1 MGKKR
6 DLMLT
11 PFKQALPMIKMFAIP
26 RAVREGRIKKHL
38 DEIWQGKSVIRRDYD
53 WIPLYFVYR
62 QAGEP
67 DTVDDRTWSDLEME
81 ELFARIDR
89 TTSVVGRQYLYAIL
103 RIYDNGNS
111 DSEKLRRTALY
122 SLFRTDAD
130 FREKIQRALYPLRR
144 DSSAYLTTLL
154 YEELPSKPKL
164 HYLIYLSSG
173 LFFLC
178 LALIALN
185 PVFVFAAAGMALCN
199 LLINT
204 FYGRKMFQHYAD
216 LASLTTMLSAVGN
229 FARIKSPA
237 KISELDTLRELKT
250 LAAGLNKKVFW
261 LCLDETQAG
270 DLAAAGIA
278 FLNHFGLSRLIA
290 FLRVVDDL
298 KKSREQFRRI
308 FDAIGSLDAHVAI
321 ASWIQSLPMST
332 IPAFNS
338 TGTIDVTGMYHPLI
352 KGAVGNSLF
361 LQKESAL
368 ITGSNMAG
376 KTTFIKTIGLNVVLA
391 RTLFVCLAER
401 ANLPRLIV
409 RSSIKLDE
417 KVIDGNSYY
426 SREIEQIRDFLN
438 CPENRFL
445 FLIDEIFRGTNTIER
460 IAIGAATLRYLSH
473 RNMVLV
479 TTHDVELQPMLS
491 DCSRLFHFSEQVDG
505 NRYYFDYILR
515 DGPCR
520 AGNAIKLVE
529 LRGFPPGIVEE
540 ARRLAAKQGQRGK
553 GVEG

>member
-1 MGKKR
+1 
-6 DLMLT
+6 MLAL
-11 PFKQALPMIKMFAIP
+11 FKQFIPLIQMFANP
-26 RAVREGRIKKHL
+26 LAGRKGRIKKHL
-38 DEIWQGKSVIRRDYD
+38 DEIWQGKSAVRRDYD
-53 WIPLYFVYR
+53 WIPLYFRYR
-62 QAGEP
+62 QAAEP

-81 ELFARIDR
+81 ELFARMDR
-89 TTSVVGRQYLYAIL
+89 TTSVIGRQYSYATL
-103 RIYDNGNS
+103 RIYDSGNS
-111 DSEKLRRTALY
+111 DLEKSRHTALY
-122 SLFRTDAD
+122 SLFKTDAD

-154 YEELPSKPKL
+154 YEELPSKPKF

-178 LALIALN
+178 LALIAIN
-185 PVFVFAAAGMALCN
+185 PAFVFAAALMALCN
-199 LLINT
+199 LLINA
-204 FYGRKMFQHYAD
+204 FYGRNVFQHFAD
-216 LASLTTMLSAVGN
+216 LAALTTMLSAVGN
-229 FARIKSPA
+229 LARIDSPA
-237 KISELDTLRELKT
+237 KISELDTLRELKA

-270 DLAAAGIA
+270 DLAAAAIA

-290 FLRVVDDL
+290 FLRVIDDL
-298 KKSREQFRRI
+298 KKSREQFRRV
-308 FDAIGSLDAHVAI
+308 FDAIGSLDTHIAI
-321 ASWIQSLPMST
+321 ASWMGSVPASVV
-332 IPAFNS
+332 PAFNS
-338 TGTIDVTGMYHPLI
+338 TGTIDVAGMYHPLI
-352 KGAVGNSLF
+352 KEAVGNSVL

-376 KTTFIKTIGLNVVLA
+376 KTTFIKTIGLNVILA
-391 RTLFVCLAER
+391 RTIFVCLAER
-401 ANLPRLIV
+401 ASLPRRIV

-426 SREIEQIRDFLN
+426 SREIEQIREFLN
-438 CPENRFL
+438 CPEHRFL

-460 IAIGAATLRYLSH
+460 IAIGAATLRYLNQ

-479 TTHDVELQPMLS
+479 TTHDVELQPLLH

-520 AGNAIKLVE
+520 AGNAIKLIE
-529 LRGFPPGIVEE
+529 LKGFPPNLVEE
-540 ARRLAAKQGQRGK
+540 ARRLAAR
-553 GVEG
+553 

>member
-1 MGKKR
+1 MPA
-6 DLMLT
+6 
-11 PFKQALPMIKMFAIP
+11 PFKQILSMIKMFAVP
-26 RAVREGRIKKHL
+26 WADRKGRIKKRL
-38 DEIWQGKSVIRRDYD
+38 DEIWQGKSAIRRDYD
-53 WIPLYFVYR
+53 WIPLYFRYR

-81 ELFARIDR
+81 ELFARMDR
-89 TTSVVGRQYLYAIL
+89 TTSVIGRQYLYATL
-103 RIYDNGNS
+103 RIYDNGSS
-111 DSEKLRRTALY
+111 DPEKLRRTALY

-164 HYLIYLSSG
+164 HYLIYLSSC

-178 LALIALN
+178 LALIAVN

-199 LLINT
+199 LLINAV
-204 FYGRKMFQHYAD
+204 YGRKMFQHYAD
-216 LASLTTMLSAVGN
+216 LGALTTMLSAVGR
-229 FARIKSPA
+229 FARIQSPA
-237 KISELDTLRELKT
+237 KISELDTLVELKT

-308 FDAIGSLDAHVAI
+308 FDAIGSLDAHIAI
-321 ASWIQSLPMST
+321 ASWMQSLPMSA
-332 IPAFNS
+332 IPEFNND
-338 TGTIDVTGMYHPLI
+338 GTIDVTGMYHPLI

-376 KTTFIKTIGLNVVLA
+376 KTTFIKTIGLNVILA

-401 ANLPRLIV
+401 ANLPRFIV

-426 SREIEQIRDFLN
+426 SREIEQIRNFLN

-460 IAIGAATLRYLSH
+460 IAIGAATLRYLNH

-520 AGNAIKLVE
+520 AGNAIKLIE
-529 LRGFPPGIVEE
+529 LRGFPPNIVAE
-540 ARRLAAKQGQRGK
+540 ARRLAVKQGSRDRGC
-553 GVEG
+553 EG